1 MSERDGMELDFSIG
15 GDRFYVWIE
24 NVLKRLTRENN
35 ENEAAFYDSSYR
47 KCTFLNSL
55 SGSKILYEFFYSCNR
70 EMNER
75 DVLF

>member
-35 ENEAAFYDSSYR
+35 ENDRSG
-47 KCTFLNSL
+47 FL
-55 SGSKILYEFFYSCNR
+55 
-70 EMNER
+70 
-75 DVLF
+75 

>member
-1 MSERDGMELDFSIG
+1 MSERDGMELDFSIE

-24 NVLKRLTRENN
+24 TLTRENN

-47 KCTFLNSL
+47 KCRFLNSL